1 MRIKTDYSRHE
12 ALQPVRLL
20 QGLFILKPPS
30 VFIVRMLI
38 KMKTSQSYAVIILKT
53 IIVLS
58 EIVINWKVLRMPP

>member
-20 QGLFILKPPS
+20 QGFFILKSPS

-38 KMKTSQSYAVIILKT
+38 KMKPSQSYAVIILKT